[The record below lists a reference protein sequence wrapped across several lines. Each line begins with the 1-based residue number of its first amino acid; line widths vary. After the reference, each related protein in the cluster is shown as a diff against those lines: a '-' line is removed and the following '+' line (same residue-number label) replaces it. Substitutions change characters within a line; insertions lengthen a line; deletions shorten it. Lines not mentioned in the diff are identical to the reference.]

1 MGVKYFDKV
10 YARPAG
16 ERFMTC
22 TNASLA
28 GYNLIPIGCKVT
40 ANVSLKSEP
49 DITTPMGDGTD
60 NIGAIANN
68 VELEFIDFETHYNT
82 IVTNFVNRGV
92 DVVLVDSNLPNQGWA
107 AFGVQLF
114 PTLDMGTNKEN
125 TLKLSGKGRQSSIMA
140 NRLVFINITGV

>member
-16 ERFMTC
+16 VPFTTC

-28 GYNLIPIGCKVT
+28 GYTLIPQSCKVT

-49 DITTPMGDGTD
+49 DVTTPMGDGTD
-60 NIGAIANN
+60 NIGAIANS
-68 VELEFIDFETHYNT
+68 VELEFIDFEGYYET
-82 IVTNFVNRGV
+82 IVTNFVNKGV

-125 TLKLSGKGRQSSIMA
+125 TLKLSGKGRQSSSMA
-140 NRLVFINITGV
+140 NRLMFVSIT